1 MIYLLAYT
9 IENKTVL
16 AIRDGA
22 FCGCDNLDKALELL
36 PNYNEYHS
44 KSYTWSMSAAIH
56 YMQFP
61 SKIVEVESL
70 DEVEKNLL
78 DRTILKNSS
87 VAGSICYTRLKE
99 GYEPKT
105 IKEAN
110 LV

>member
-1 MIYLLAYT
+1 MLYLLAYT

-22 FCGCDNLDKALELL
+22 FCGSEDIAQALKML
-36 PNYNEYHS
+36 PNYNEYHNR
-44 KSYTWSMSAAIH
+44 SYTWSMSAAIH

-61 SKIVEVESL
+61 SKIVQVESL
-70 DEVEKNLL
+70 DEVDVNLL
-78 DRTILKNSS
+78 DRTVINSRS
-87 VAGSICYTRLKE
+87 VAGSASYVKLKE